1 MVALGIYPSITPH
14 VFILGVVGSLSS
26 ILSTKFNKFF
36 KHLTLATSICYL
48 VVFLWIL
55 TIPGNI
61 LMTILSCIALM
72 FTALFIIGLLVVKEG

>member
-55 TIPGNI
+55 TIPGNV